1 MMMAKVICVQLVS
14 MLGYNILFQ
23 DVDIIWYRHPLQYFD
38 THQIDMNQYDI
49 IFQDD
54 GGRSTRFAPYS
65 ANTGFYYVRHNERT
79 RHFLTSLLM
88 SGDVISSTHSHQQ
101 VVIASLKEHV
111 SLFGLKVKVLSR
123 DTDEFPGGFHYH
135 QRSKIYMKRLFAG
148 TVNPYIF
155 HMSWTLNKDNKI
167 LFLRQ
172 MGEWYVQEKCI
183 QNSALIDGSSAE
195 NAIVAQCC
203 SNEPI
208 FSCHYRDKPSIKP
221 CYTSPSIDRNRQS
234 WW

>member
-1 MMMAKVICVQLVS
+1 
-14 MLGYNILFQ
+14 
-23 DVDIIWYRHPLQYFD
+23 
-38 THQIDMNQYDI
+38 MNQYDI

-148 TVNPYIF
+148 TVKPYIF